1 MSAPA
6 FYPGFDMTQ
15 ETPAPES
22 RSLHFI
28 EEIAEADLASGKHAG
43 RICTRFPPE
52 PNGYLHIGHAKSIC
66 INFGLAKRYGGSTNL
81 RFDDTNPAKEEV
93 EYVDSIRDD
102 VKWLGFEWAG
112 EHYASDYFQFLYDYA
127 EYLILE
133 GKAYVCDLNEDEIK
147 DYRGNFFKAGR
158 NSPFRDRS
166 PQESLDLFRRMRAGE
181 FADGAKVLR
190 AKIDMQSP
198 NMNMRDPLMYRI
210 KRAHH
215 HRTGDAWLIYP
226 MYDYAHGV
234 SDAIERITHS
244 ICTLEFEDH
253 RPLYDWFLEQDV
265 DGRFFQR
272 PHPRQIEFARLNLTY
287 TVMSKRRLLELV
299 KEGHVRGWDDPRM
312 PTISG
317 LRRRGFTAASVRAFA
332 EKVGVAKRDMVADV
346 GLLEHCV
353 REDLADRA
361 PRAMAVLRPLKVVI
375 ENLAEGEVHWLDVPN
390 HPMDASLGRRKVP
403 FTRDIFVEREDFQL
417 VAPKKWFRLAPGAEV
432 RLKNACLLTCTSVV
446 QDAEGE
452 VVELKCTWDPASLG
466 GDAPDGRKVKG
477 TLHWVSA
484 THAVACEVRLY
495 DRLFTAKDPMDVPEG
510 GNWRD
515 FINPESMETLVTA
528 RLEPSL
534 ATAEAG
540 TSFQFER
547 LGYFVADPDG
557 RTGAPVFNRTVSL
570 KDSWAKE
577 EAK

>member
-1 MSAPA
+1 
-6 FYPGFDMTQ
+6 
-15 ETPAPES
+15 
-22 RSLHFI
+22 
-28 EEIAEADLASGKHAG
+28 
-43 RICTRFPPE
+43 
-52 PNGYLHIGHAKSIC
+52 
-66 INFGLAKRYGGSTNL
+66 
-81 RFDDTNPAKEEV
+81 
-93 EYVDSIRDD
+93 
-102 VKWLGFEWAG
+102 
-112 EHYASDYFQFLYDYA
+112 
-127 EYLILE
+127 
-133 GKAYVCDLNEDEIK
+133 
-147 DYRGNFFKAGR
+147 
-158 NSPFRDRS
+158 
-166 PQESLDLFRRMRAGE
+166 
-181 FADGAKVLR
+181 
-190 AKIDMQSP
+190 MQSP

-375 ENLAEGEVHWLDVPN
+375 ENMAEGEVHWLDVAN

-403 FTRDIFVEREDFQL
+403 FTRDLFVEREDFQL

-446 QDAEGE
+446 QDASGE

-515 FINPESMETLVTA
+515 FINPESMETLATA

-534 ATAEAG
+534 AEAEPGA
-540 TSFQFER
+540 SFQFER

-557 RTGAPVFNRTVSL
+557 RKGAPVFNRTVSL

-577 EAK
+577 EGK